1 MWEMNGTE
9 VAIIG
14 MSGRF
19 PGAAS
24 VDAFWEMLCAGRD
37 AFVPLSDEQS
47 LALGADPRFLQM
59 PAFKR
64 VMCAMGGVDQFDPDF
79 FDIPKSFANV
89 MDPQQRIF
97 LECCWE
103 AFESAGYNPS
113 AGGDVVGV
121 FAAADQSSYL
131 IFNLI
136 PEMPRLM
143 GEITIDDMES
153 ANSNDFVASRVSYH
167 LNLTGPSY
175 TIKCGCSSALVAVH
189 NACNALLEEEC
200 DMALAGGVS
209 ILVHKLGGYLAE
221 EKDFHAKSG
230 RMQPFD
236 KDASGF
242 IRGAGGGVVL
252 LKRLEDALSDGDNIV
267 AVIRGSA
274 TTNDGGDKAQ
284 FSSSSVSGIAAAAI
298 EGLAVSGAHASSLQY
313 LEGMGLAWPTDDHIE
328 VRALSHAFRADGALE
343 NEFCLLGSP
352 KGNIGHLSA
361 ASGIAGLLKATCA
374 VDRGFIPKIAN
385 LEHPDPKIDFPS
397 TPFVPVLENQEW
409 PESNGPR
416 RAGVNIR
423 GAGGTNV
430 FMVVEQAPPQE
441 RQTQRRAAYFFPIS
455 ARTPTA
461 LATIRENL
469 ATFLTEPKQ
478 RLQPADVA
486 FTLQI
491 GRKPFAHRM
500 GWVATSLEELIEALR
515 GDEAPVAFRGAHEV
529 SESVDPVFY
538 YGSVDE
544 SRLLAELHFIH
555 DEPICSTMFINLW
568 QRAGLN
574 NDGGLGFLKRV
585 KETNLDGLEEVDKAV
600 AHLLACY
607 VITDWWR
614 FRGVTPRAVVGQG
627 LGDLVAAAVAGAA
640 GLPQMVALL
649 RQCLQAGGEVGPD
662 DLPVRFKVPELTW
675 YSGLIGGD
683 SGFKGIP
690 VPEYIEHYRAGA
702 CKKDEAFAEIENA
715 GFMYIFDVS
724 GKDQPSGVEPALEAN
739 GLRVAHGPFTD
750 HFILS
755 QVAEL
760 WLAGVDVQWK
770 QFYGEDHPHRVALPS
785 YPFERQR
792 CWVDRQSA
800 TRP

>member
-24 VDAFWEMLCAGRD
+24 VDAFWQMLCDGRD
-37 AFVPLSDEQS
+37 AFVPLTEEQS
-47 LALGADPRFLQM
+47 LAMGADPRFLHM

-64 VMCAMGGVDQFDPDF
+64 VKCAMDGIDQFDPDF
-79 FDIPKSFANV
+79 FGISKEFADV
-89 MDPQQRIF
+89 MDPQQRVF
-97 LECCWE
+97 LECSWE
-103 AFESAGYNPS
+103 AFETAGYNPVGS
-113 AGGDVVGV
+113 EDVVGV

-143 GEITIDDMES
+143 GQITIDDMES

-252 LKRLEDALSDGDNIV
+252 LKRLEDALAHGDNIL

-274 TTNDGGDKAQ
+274 VTNDGGDKAQ
-284 FSSSSVSGIAAAAI
+284 FSLSSVSGIAAAAI
-298 EGLAVSGAHASSLQY
+298 EGLAVSGSHASSLQY

-343 NEFCLLGSP
+343 NQFCLLGSP

-361 ASGIAGLLKATCA
+361 ASGIAGLIKAALA
-374 VDRGFIPKIAN
+374 VKNGYIPKIAN
-385 LEHPDPKIDFPS
+385 LESPDPKIDFAG
-397 TPFVPVLENQEW
+397 TPFVPVQAGRAW
-409 PESNGPR
+409 PECSGPR

-430 FMVVEQAPPQE
+430 FMVVEQRPPQE
-441 RQTQRRAAYFFPIS
+441 GQGGRRPAYFFPLS
-455 ARTPTA
+455 ARSAPA
-461 LATIRENL
+461 LAKIRENL
-469 ATFLTEPKQ
+469 AATLAGEHQ
-478 RLQPADVA
+478 RLHPADVA

-500 GWVATSLEELIEALR
+500 GWVVESLEQLAEALR
-515 GDEAPVAFRGAHEV
+515 SDQAPAAFRGEHEV
-529 SESVDPVFY
+529 SDSVDPVFFF
-538 YGSVDE
+538 GPMDE
-544 SRLLAELHFIH
+544 ARLLAEFQFIH
-555 DEPICSTMFINLW
+555 DQPICASMFENLW
-568 QRAGLN
+568 ERAGLGGQA
-574 NDGGLGFLKRV
+574 DGSAFLRRAVQQGFADV
-585 KETNLDGLEEVDKAV
+585 TAEDKAV
-600 AHLLACY
+600 AHVLGCY
-607 VITDWWR
+607 VVTDWWR
-614 FRGVTPRAVVGQG
+614 FRGVTPRAVAGEG
-627 LGDLVAAAVAGAA
+627 LGDLAAAAIAGAA
-640 GLPQMVALL
+640 GLPQIMTVLK
-649 RQCLQAGGEVGPD
+649 QCVREAGGTLPD
-662 DLPVRFKVPELTW
+662 DLPLRFKVPELTW

-690 VPEYIEHYRAGA
+690 IGDYIERFRTG
-702 CKKDEAFAEIENA
+702 KWNKPEAFGEINEA
-715 GFMYIFDVS
+715 GYMYIFDVA
-724 GKDQPSGVEPALEAN
+724 GKPQPRAEEPAIEQN
-739 GLRVAHGPFTD
+739 GLRVEYAPFSD

-760 WLAGVDVQWK
+760 WLAGVDVQWG
-770 QFYGEDHPHRVALPS
+770 QFYGEDHPRRVALPS

-792 CWVDRQSA
+792 CWVDRQN
-800 TRP
+800 PPL